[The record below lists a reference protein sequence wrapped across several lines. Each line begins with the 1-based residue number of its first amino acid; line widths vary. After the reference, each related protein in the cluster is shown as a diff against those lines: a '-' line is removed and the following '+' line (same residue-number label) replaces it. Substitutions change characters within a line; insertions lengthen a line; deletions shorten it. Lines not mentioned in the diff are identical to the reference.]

1 MLTGKRTYNLP
12 RDTVRDLL
20 VPIIELPHLR
30 TAHKRLYRRVVD
42 LYVRYP
48 RLSYVDAYHA
58 ALAERATPPGLYSFD
73 TDFDVIPTVERS
85 SRQLMGE

>member
-20 VPIIELPHLR
+20 VAIIELPHLR
-30 TAHKRLYRRVVD
+30 TAHKRLYRRVFD

-58 ALAERATPPGLYSFD
+58 ALAERATPPELYSFD
-73 TDFDVIPTVERS
+73 TDFDVIPTVE
-85 SRQLMGE
+85 GIEPTADG